1 LRRYFSGEKTS
12 GSAIITLQPEATL
25 FNQIDSAEVVVIW
38 LPRALQHVTHTYG
51 DEANSRDTIVRL
63 HIVDNYP
70 LSYIAWAAMSQLDP
84 VNHSNRSMQLSS
96 QDIVYVYPMTVHNPP
111 SVDTHPVFTST
122 VPSQTHV
129 HVMVEFIKHKS
140 PSNSV

>member
-1 LRRYFSGEKTS
+1 MS
-12 GSAIITLQPEATL
+12 
-25 FNQIDSAEVVVIW
+25 
-38 LPRALQHVTHTYG
+38 HT
-51 DEANSRDTIVRL
+51 ETKLIQERDTIVKL

-84 VNHSNRSMQLSS
+84 VNHSNPSMQLSS
-96 QDIVYVYPMTVHNPP
+96 QDIVYVYPMIVHNPP
-111 SVDTHPVFTST
+111 SVDTRLMSTSK

-129 HVMVEFIKHKS
+129 HVMVEFIRHKS